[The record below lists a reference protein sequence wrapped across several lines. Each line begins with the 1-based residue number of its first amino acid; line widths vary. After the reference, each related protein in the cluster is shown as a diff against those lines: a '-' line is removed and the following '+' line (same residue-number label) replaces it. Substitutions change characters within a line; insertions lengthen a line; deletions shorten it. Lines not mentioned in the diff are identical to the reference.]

1 VAFASGRAWPA
12 AIQEIVPR
20 AMRSTVSKISD
31 RLPPGPRTAPKECSR
46 SLRTH
51 ILKDDRPR
59 KAIEACRLWADT
71 GVFKMADI
79 GGASLAAH
87 AAARGA
93 KENDAA
99 FFAAHAA
106 GQSVATAATQF
117 GRGL

>member
-1 VAFASGRAWPA
+1 
-12 AIQEIVPR
+12 
-20 AMRSTVSKISD
+20 
-31 RLPPGPRTAPKECSR
+31 
-46 SLRTH
+46 LRTH

-106 GQSVATAATQF
+106 DQSVATAATQF